1 MSAALLPN
9 NESQRLEALYQYQI
23 LDTISENCF
32 DDLTYLAA
40 QICQTPIAL
49 VSLVDAERQWFK
61 SKVGLAVIQTH
72 RALAFCTHAILQPD
86 ELLVIPD
93 ALNDERFANNALVN
107 SEPHIRFYAG
117 APLITPDGYA
127 LGTLCVIDTVP
138 RQLSIQQ
145 QQTLLVLARQVVTQL
160 ELRRN
165 LSKLKLAEAQLTHD
179 AFYDKLTGLPN
190 RALFM
195 DRLGQVIERAKQNE
209 KLLFTVLF
217 LNLDRFKVVN
227 GSLGHGIGEQLLVEI
242 AHRLEACLRSSDT
255 VAHLEEGEFT
265 ILLSDIQNV
274 SHAKHL
280 TECIKKQLALPFSL
294 NGQEVFTTASVGIAL
309 STAGYKQP
317 EDMLRDADIAM
328 QRSKALGNADYV
340 VFDQTMYTKAIA
352 QLQLET
358 ELRQAID
365 QDEFRIHYQPI
376 VSLKSGKIRGFE
388 ALLRWQHPQR
398 GLVSPGE
405 FIPVAEEAGLIVPI
419 GWWVLREACRQMR
432 EWQIKFPD
440 NSALTISV
448 NISAKQFSQPNLI
461 QQIKQILQ
469 ETGLK
474 SHFLKLEITES
485 VLMENAKSVA
495 ATLNELHGLGIRLS
509 IDDFGTGYSSLSY
522 LHQFPIDTLKI
533 DRSFV
538 NEVDIDVEKIQIART
553 IVTLAWSL
561 GMDVVAEGVETK
573 KQMYQ
578 LQALKCELGQ
588 GYLFSKPLNS
598 KMTEDLIAQA
608 SPLSWL
614 VVANN

>member
-1 MSAALLPN
+1 MPAVLLPN

-23 LDTISENCF
+23 LDTNSENCF

-61 SKVGLAVIQTH
+61 SKVGLTVTQTH

-86 ELLVIPD
+86 ELLVVPD

-138 RQLSIQQ
+138 RQLSLEQQ
-145 QQTLLVLARQVVTQL
+145 QALLVLASQVVTQL

-165 LSKLKLAEAQLTHD
+165 LSKLKLAEAQLIHD

-195 DRLGQVIERAKQNE
+195 DRLGQVIERTKQNE
-209 KLLFTVLF
+209 KLLFAVLF

-227 GSLGHGIGEQLLVEI
+227 GSLGHGIGEQLLVGI

-255 VAHLEEGEFT
+255 VAHLGEGEFT
-265 ILLSDIQNV
+265 ILLSHIQNA

-280 TECIKKQLALPFSL
+280 TECIKKQLALPFNL
-294 NGQEVFTTASVGIAL
+294 NGQEVFTTASVGIAF

-317 EDMLRDADIAM
+317 EDMLRDADIAV

-340 VFDQTMYTKAIA
+340 VFDQTMHTKAMA
-352 QLQLET
+352 LLQLET
-358 ELRQAID
+358 ELRRAID
-365 QDEFRIHYQPI
+365 YDEFRIHYQPI

-388 ALLRWQHPQR
+388 ALVRWQHPQR

-405 FIPVAEEAGLIVPI
+405 FIPIAEETGLIVPI
-419 GWWVLREACRQMR
+419 GWWVLREACRQMH
-432 EWQIKFPD
+432 EWQVKFPA

-448 NISAKQFSQPNLI
+448 NISGKQFSQADLI

-495 ATLNELHGLGIRLS
+495 ATLTELHALGIRLS

-538 NEVDIDVEKIQIART
+538 NEVDVDAEKIQIART
-553 IVTLAWSL
+553 IIALAWSL

-578 LQALKCELGQ
+578 LQALSCEFGQ
-588 GYLFSKPLNS
+588 GYLFSKPLDS
-598 KMTEDLIAQA
+598 KMAKSLIAGGGSGSIA
-608 SPLSWL
+608 I
-614 VVANN
+614 